1 MKSTYHVAQTLTCNI
16 GDVDNAVEVS
26 WQDKDN
32 KLLTNGQ
39 GGYSISQGSVS
50 KDKHQ
55 ISTLTI
61 TADTLKDLDRESTWK
76 CAARSTE
83 YPDSEQSPFQ
93 DLEVIFL
100 TLGKSL
106 LTYIIC
112 LVWKRIISLKR
123 I

>member
-1 MKSTYHVAQTLTCNI
+1 MKATYHVAQTLTCNI
-16 GDVDNAVEVS
+16 GDVENAVEVS

-61 TADTLKDLDRESTWK
+61 TADTLKGLDRESTWK
-76 CAARSTE
+76 CAARSLE

-106 LTYIIC
+106 LIYIIC
-112 LVWKRIISLKR
+112 LV
-123 I
+123 